1 MPLAGFSK
9 ATADD
14 GLKVVII
21 RHGEK
26 PENGDNLSCQGENR
40 ALQLPAVL
48 YCMFGSPDYT
58 YVPSLG
64 LDDATKHARM
74 FQTVSPFA
82 IQYNLTIN
90 SKYGEKKV
98 ADVAKSV
105 QKKTGTVLLV
115 WEHSAIPEL
124 IDFDKPTA
132 RVYMGS
138 YNFSK
143 PADNENGENLLLIK
157 DRRIAVSY
165 MIQALTI
172 FDHYHFR
179 VLQAKADASSKPI
192 QLKKAPKTGQKPWWD
207 EDYTDPRKIL
217 DRELF
222 A

>member
-1 MPLAGFSK
+1 MFNRYFATILTAFLLSVMPLTGYCK

-40 ALQLPAVL
+40 ALQLPVVL
-48 YCMFGSPDYT
+48 YRKFGSPDYT

-98 ADVAKSV
+98 EDVAKSI

-124 IDFDKPTA
+124 AKALGVENPPEWSGHDFDSIWIITYDQGEATLSFDQEGLQPAATCESTA
-132 RVYMGS
+132 
-138 YNFSK
+138 
-143 PADNENGENLLLIK
+143 
-157 DRRIAVSY
+157 
-165 MIQALTI
+165 
-172 FDHYHFR
+172 
-179 VLQAKADASSKPI
+179 AS
-192 QLKKAPKTGQKPWWD
+192 TN
-207 EDYTDPRKIL
+207 
-217 DRELF
+217 
-222 A
+222 